1 MPADSQDTNAPHR
14 ADAEAD
20 AAAAVVIER
29 LLRHR
34 ILHIAAPITPET
46 ADRVTAQLLLL
57 ASESDRPV
65 TLYVN
70 STGGSVAAGLAIYD
84 TMQHIRNDVVTI
96 GLGYCASMAQFLVAA
111 GTPGKRYALPNTR
124 MMLHLPSFADAAASD
139 ADAVGIA
146 ELHYT
151 RARVTDLLAR
161 HTHRDAARL
170 AADFADDRW
179 LTPEEAKGYGLID
192 DVLVTR
198 SDPRGSSGR

>member
-1 MPADSQDTNAPHR
+1 MPADFQDPHAPD
-14 ADAEAD
+14 ADPEAD
-20 AAAAVVIER
+20 AAAVVIER

-34 ILHIAAPITPET
+34 ILHIAAPITRET

-57 ASESDRPV
+57 AAESDRPV

-70 STGGSVAAGLAIYD
+70 STGGSVPAGLAIYD
-84 TMQHIRNDVVTI
+84 TMQHVRNDVVTI

-139 ADAVGIA
+139 TDGLGIT
-146 ELHYT
+146 ELHHT
-151 RARVTDLLAR
+151 RVRVTELIAR
-161 HTHRDAARL
+161 HTGREAARV

-179 LTPEEAKGYGLID
+179 LTPEEAEEYGLID
-192 DVLVTR
+192 GVLVTR
-198 SDPRGSSGR
+198 SGP